1 MALVLLKKFDLK
13 ERAYLILSGHN
24 AADNYAWTPRV
35 FLSETRNRLAN
46 GSSSFIVDD
55 ENPNRVGR
63 LYELAPRQRKFPA
76 RSSRSAAPRQ
86 SWERELPCARPA
98 VGSTDLLTPDRHR
111 DLV

>member
-63 LYELAPRQRKFPA
+63 LYESCPSTKEIPRTIFSVSRSTPILGKRIA
-76 RSSRSAAPRQ
+76 MRSSGGWFHRSSNP
-86 SWERELPCARPA
+86 
-98 VGSTDLLTPDRHR
+98 G
-111 DLV
+111 